1 VRGTNR
7 SRELRQSQ
15 TDVEAKLWRHLRDR
29 RLGGYKFRRQ
39 YPFGR
44 YVVDFVCIEQRVI
57 VEVDGGQH
65 INQAK
70 YDVRRANYLNRIG
83 FTVLRY
89 WDDDALLRT
98 EDVLENI
105 LMHMATIKRASP
117 HPNPLPASGE
127 REISSDPS

>member
-15 TDVEAKLWRHLRDR
+15 TDAERNY
-29 RLGGYKFRRQ
+29 GGIFVI
-39 YPFGR
+39 GGWADTSSAASIHSADI
-44 YVVDFVCIEQRVI
+44 VDFVCIEQRVI

-65 INQAK
+65 INHAK

-105 LMHMATIKRASP
+105 LMHMLESKCASP
-117 HPNPLPASGE
+117 HRNPLPASGE
-127 REISSDPS
+127 REISSDPSE